1 MLLDARNLS
10 VQMNCFVYFD
20 SLIRVLVRV
29 IMLWK
34 VFTSVIFSSCCS
46 HVGLTERFELFI
58 CGREI
63 GNAFSELTDPID
75 QVRMSWFLTVCLSH
89 HLQHFFVKFC
99 KEYQILSIWNFTHLT
114 LFQLTICKITLWMC
128 GIEWSTITNIF
139 CFFKILFVP
148 LASNVGCTWNEN
160 KGKPRWLVNFLQS
173 VCDVAPYYSSKFP
186 QSTWNMLFRW
196 SLR

>member
-29 IMLWK
+29 IMLWPF

-75 QVRMSWFLTVCLSH
+75 QVRMSWLLTACLSAIICSIS
-89 HLQHFFVKFC
+89 LWSSVKSIKYWVFG
-99 KEYQILSIWNFTHLT
+99 ILRIWHYFS
-114 LFQLTICKITLWMC
+114 W
-128 GIEWSTITNIF
+128 
-139 CFFKILFVP
+139 
-148 LASNVGCTWNEN
+148 
-160 KGKPRWLVNFLQS
+160 QS
-173 VCDVAPYYSSKFP
+173 VKLHCGCVV
-186 QSTWNMLFRW
+186 
-196 SLR
+196 